1 MAKGLDEQMYEIL
14 GNYDKKVEKLLIKD
28 CREVASDASEELQ
41 KTSPKKSGEYASGW
55 VSKPLP
61 KGAIVYND
69 TKPQL
74 THLLENGHG
83 IKNQFGSYGR
93 AHAHKHIKK
102 AETKYAKELVERL
115 VDEVGDVK

>member
-14 GNYDKKVEKLLIKD
+14 GNYDKKVEKLLIKE

-74 THLLENGHG
+74 THFFILPSILVL
-83 IKNQFGSYGR
+83 IIT
-93 AHAHKHIKK
+93 HIF
-102 AETKYAKELVERL
+102 YILAKTN
-115 VDEVGDVK
+115 